1 LFHAC
6 GGQGIYTDNP
16 IGRFFVDIHA
26 ARMHYANNP
35 DKFGR
40 NYGGVLLGLG
50 NTDFFI

>member
-1 LFHAC
+1 
-6 GGQGIYTDNP
+6 
-16 IGRFFVDIHA
+16 VDIHA